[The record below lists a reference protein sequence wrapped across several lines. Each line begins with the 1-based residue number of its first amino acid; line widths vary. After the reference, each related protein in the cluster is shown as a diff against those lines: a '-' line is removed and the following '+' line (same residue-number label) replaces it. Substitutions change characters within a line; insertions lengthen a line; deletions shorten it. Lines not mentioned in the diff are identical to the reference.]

1 MRFIKSSCIK
11 KHIMSRRLIEI
22 FLLILLFGCS
32 SKSPTLHD
40 SFKGHS
46 LTKFC
51 DLPKY
56 EGKEIFTRAY
66 YIGSQEYWSLFS
78 PDSCNNGYGV
88 NLEFKDDNTTSKFQ
102 ADLKKAIYNE
112 RSEGYTLIEAVGIF
126 EKGRQGGYGH
136 LGSNNSR
143 FIVTELVAV
152 QKIKFVR

>member
-1 MRFIKSSCIK
+1 VVKFLTEIINGGTDAGKRLNENFKKRRTGVRFIKSRCIK

-112 RSEGYTLIEAVGIF
+112 RSEG
-126 EKGRQGGYGH
+126 
-136 LGSNNSR
+136 
-143 FIVTELVAV
+143 
-152 QKIKFVR
+152 